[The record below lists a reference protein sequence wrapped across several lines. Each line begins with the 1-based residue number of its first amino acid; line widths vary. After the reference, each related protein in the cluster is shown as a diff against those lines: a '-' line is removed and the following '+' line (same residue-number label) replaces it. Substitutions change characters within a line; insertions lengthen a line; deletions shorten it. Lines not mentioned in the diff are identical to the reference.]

1 MRLVAMKKP
10 PAALR
15 LALFYGPDQ
24 GMARERATQRH
35 AHPLHPGVPVA
46 GRRLPVDVNI
56 TRVGVRSLTLAFR
69 FRRGDTIDENGV
81 GPMPN
86 HR

>member
-1 MRLVAMKKP
+1 MTRSPESPRIDTREAHGPVLTTS
-10 PAALR
+10 LR
-15 LALFYGPDQ
+15 LSNDDLV
-24 GMARERATQRH
+24 EI
-35 AHPLHPGVPVA
+35 
-46 GRRLPVDVNI
+46 DVNI